1 MRKNYYSCMRNHLEK
16 TRIARDSNMSPTEK
30 LQMQREMLIEQ
41 YQEQQFFDQMCDE
54 VYKRILV
61 TISADKGIADITD
74 LLKQLEN
81 LKK

>member
-1 MRKNYYSCMRNHLEK
+1 
-16 TRIARDSNMSPTEK
+16 
-30 LQMQREMLIEQ
+30 
-41 YQEQQFFDQMCDE
+41 MCDE